1 MYAWATP
8 DYLLDHMS
16 LVQILMY
23 YDYGIEHEK
32 NKSRILVGQLG
43 VGFFG
48 AEEEKPKPKRT
59 VQSDEKPDREA
70 FYKTYGNKIKRPGG
84 AE

>member
-32 NKSRILVGQLG
+32 NKSRILVGQLA
-43 VGFFG
+43 VGLFG
-48 AEEEKPKPKRT
+48 AEEEKPKSKPKT
-59 VQSDEKPDREA
+59 QADEKPDREA
-70 FYKTYGNKIKRPGG
+70 FYQAYGDKIKRPGG